1 MTDILQ
7 TFIFHIFQQ
16 NYTRHIRVK
25 PSEAYNYFEDNFSK
39 IWKFSE
45 NVFSVI
51 TPIKSN

>member
-25 PSEAYNYFEDNFSK
+25 PSEAYYYFEDNFSK
-39 IWKFSE
+39 FE
-45 NVFSVI
+45 NFQKMFFQS
-51 TPIKSN
+51 